1 MQEPDQ
7 TPLVNQIFDKIFA
20 LLIAGEIPLGGTLN
34 EAALAERFS
43 VSRGPVREAIK
54 MFQGRG
60 LVVREPYLKA
70 RVVELSPSD
79 MVEIFQLR
87 EAVECMS
94 IRLATKNMP
103 DAELDTLLSEFARSR
118 TDHTVDALDIHVRIA
133 KGCGNVRI
141 QTLLCDELYP
151 LLRLYRARSGEKP
164 GRRENA
170 YAEHWQM
177 LRAMKARDA
186 ELAESLMRTHIQ
198 RATNSLEKLLFSD
211 GSTETS
217 DSGSR
222 KAV

>member
-94 IRLATKNMP
+94 IRLATKNMS
-103 DAELDTLLSEFARSR
+103 DAELDTLLSEFSRSR
-118 TDHTVDALDIHVRIA
+118 TDDTVDALDIHVRIA
-133 KGCGNVRI
+133 TGCGNARI
-141 QTLLCDELYP
+141 QTLLCDELYH

-198 RATNSLEKLLFSD
+198 RATNSLEKLLLSG

-217 DSGSR
+217 DTGSR

>member
-141 QTLLCDELYP
+141 QTLLCDELYH

>member
-1 MQEPDQ
+1 M
-7 TPLVNQIFDKIFA
+7 
-20 LLIAGEIPLGGTLN
+20 
-34 EAALAERFS
+34 
-43 VSRGPVREAIK
+43 
-54 MFQGRG
+54 
-60 LVVREPYLKA
+60 
-70 RVVELSPSD
+70 VELSPSD

-141 QTLLCDELYP
+141 QTLLCDELYH